1 MKIPFQIFCLI
12 TFLIIGNTDA
22 VLNNL
27 PVTFTMGGAITY
39 NADTGGVQSGY
50 KLTIGYMGSSWLGVQ
65 FVNPG
70 GSSDFLALQ
79 ISDFYTT
86 NGNPLNTGHQV
97 TYADYNSASI
107 NSSLVADSITTFDTS
122 SYTYSLT
129 KTYNL
134 QIKRYT
140 GSNSG

>member
-1 MKIPFQIFCLI
+1 MKISFQIICLI
-12 TFLIIGNTDA
+12 TCLIIGNTDA

-27 PVTFTMGGAITY
+27 PVTFTMGGAVTY
-39 NADTGGVQSGY
+39 NPDTGGVQSGY
-50 KLTIGYMGSSWLGVQ
+50 RLTIGYMGASWLGVQ
-65 FVNPG
+65 FANPG
-70 GSSDFLALQ
+70 GNSDFLALQ

-97 TYADYNSASI
+97 SYADYNSASL
-107 NSSLVADSITTFDTS
+107 NSSLVLDSITTFDTS

-134 QIKRYT
+134 QIIRFA